1 MTRFT
6 VSADRTAMDVA
17 VIHHYLSER
26 SYWARGIAYDK
37 VVKSLDNA
45 LCFGGFVDGAQVA
58 FARVVTDRATFAY
71 LCDVFVF
78 DEHQGK
84 GYAKALMAAIMAHA
98 ELQGLRRFYLATL
111 DAHSLYAPFG
121 FKPLAHPERVM
132 EISNQVI
139 SNRV

>member
-1 MTRFT
+1 MTGFT
-6 VSADRTAMDVA
+6 VSADRAAMDVA
-17 VIHHYLSER
+17 VIHRYLSEV
-26 SYWARGIAYDK
+26 SYWARG
-37 VVKSLDNA
+37 VSLDTVTRSLDHS
-45 LCFGGFVDGAQVA
+45 LCFGGFADGAQVA

-71 LCDVFVF
+71 LCDVFVL
-78 DEHQGK
+78 DDHRGK

-121 FKPLAHPERVM
+121 FNPLAHPERIM

-139 SNRV
+139 SERA